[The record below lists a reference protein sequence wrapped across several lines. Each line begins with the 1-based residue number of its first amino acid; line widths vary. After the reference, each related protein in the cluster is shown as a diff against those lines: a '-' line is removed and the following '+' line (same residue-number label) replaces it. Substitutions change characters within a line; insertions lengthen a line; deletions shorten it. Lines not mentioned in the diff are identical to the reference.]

1 MNNFKSF
8 TNFNNI
14 LIALFT
20 ILFCYILFY
29 GIYKSCFCSKIIE
42 GIDGEDNKTTSSK
55 SSDTKS
61 DTKTDPKVVT
71 KESVKK
77 EDEKKKKGPSSKD
90 AEKQAN
96 AANQKLIT
104 DSKDRKDAKQPPP
117 PANKLLQAR
126 FN

>member
-1 MNNFKSF
+1 MNKL
-8 TNFNNI
+8 NNI

-29 GIYKSCFCSKIIE
+29 WIYKSCFGSKIIE
-42 GIDGEDNKTTSSK
+42 GIDGDSSASTTS
-55 SSDTKS
+55 TTATTATT

-71 KESVKK
+71 KDSVKK
-77 EDEKKKKGPSSKD
+77 EDENKKKEPSSDD

-96 AANQKLIT
+96 AANDKL
-104 DSKDRKDAKQPPP
+104 SGFNNDRQQTNKPTPSSD
-117 PANKLLQAR
+117 KLLQAK

>member
-1 MNNFKSF
+1 MNNL
-8 TNFNNI
+8 NNI

-29 GIYKSCFCSKIIE
+29 WIYKSCFGSNIIE
-42 GIDGEDNKTTSSK
+42 GIDSDKSASTSST
-55 SSDTKS
+55 ST
-61 DTKTDPKVVT
+61 DTKTGPKVVT

-96 AANQKLIT
+96 AANQQMLVNNQNRQDT
-104 DSKDRKDAKQPPP
+104 QRANGNLATSGTTPSSSKIINNGQ
-117 PANKLLQAR
+117 